1 MDKQTVLNHLSPEI
15 VAKFRTAIEIG
26 KWDNGDKL
34 SPEQRQTCMQA
45 VMIWEY
51 EHLPINERT
60 GYIPKKGDDGCDIEH
75 HHHYPNHQASTNQE
89 DDKPTPEPQN
99 LNNQV
104 DEQIVTIKH

>member
-34 SPEQRQTCMQA
+34 SLEQRQTCMQA

-75 HHHYPNHQASTNQE
+75 HHHYPNHQRSNNE
-89 DDKPTPEPQN
+89 KGDKSN
-99 LNNQV
+99 LGKQQA
-104 DEQIVTIKH
+104 DEQIITIKH